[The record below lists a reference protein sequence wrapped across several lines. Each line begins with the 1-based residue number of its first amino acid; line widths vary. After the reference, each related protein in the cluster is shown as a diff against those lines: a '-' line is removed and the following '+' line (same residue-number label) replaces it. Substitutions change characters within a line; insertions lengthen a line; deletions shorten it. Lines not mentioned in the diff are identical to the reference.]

1 MVWAPLKGG
10 TLHCKLANRKTK
22 IASSYCQL
30 LLKWINKG
38 MSIFKDWSVKAK
50 LHQSYW
56 SHMSCH
62 YWYWGFNWDFK
73 IFFLILP
80 QYLWP
85 AASPTKKNNFTI
97 FSENFRRSLF
107 VYSTVRCTPFHCLLL
122 DWQQRRRRHCSTRR
136 RSPLVCVHTVRHVTY
151 VHIVHTLVF
160 VCVHTAP
167 NDDVLQTA
175 VLLHSTCPCPRLGP
189 QHVHT

>member
-1 MVWAPLKGG
+1 
-10 TLHCKLANRKTK
+10 
-22 IASSYCQL
+22 
-30 LLKWINKG
+30 

-56 SHMSCH
+56 SHMSYH

-73 IFFLILP
+73 V
-80 QYLWP
+80 
-85 AASPTKKNNFTI
+85 
-97 FSENFRRSLF
+97 FSFDSATL
-107 VYSTVRCTPFHCLLL
+107 VYSFPNKEKQLHPFFGKLSSGFICLLN
-122 DWQQRRRRHCSTRR
+122 CSLHPV
-136 RSPLVCVHTVRHVTY
+136 SLPLPRLRTTSAPSLVHTTTISTCVWAHSAPCMCSAHTAPCMCTHWSLY
-151 VHIVHTLVF
+151 VCTLVF